1 MCTNVGIFP
10 FMMVSNH
17 LIDDGHMGILGNNE
31 YLLNSTLRYCAGL
44 ERALPPDKGRLQ
56 NKKTVK
62 RVTSC
67 KKGGRG

>member
-1 MCTNVGIFP
+1 MLSLRAKVWTGLGGVNQT
-10 FMMVSNH
+10 SY
-17 LIDDGHMGILGNNE
+17 LIKMQSYDDKNRVMLR
-31 YLLNSTLRYCAGL
+31 YSTLRCLGIL
-44 ERALPPDKGRLQ
+44 NKGRLQ